1 MVLQPAQG
9 QLSSRES
16 NDIKPGSCLSVLLQ
30 LPAFHFL
37 RARSLRCLNFL
48 GTTTPLVTEY
58 TILNV
63 AVVALFMPPMIT
75 AATPANDDADM
86 YV

>member
-16 NDIKPGSCLSVLLQ
+16 NAIKPGSCLSGLQ